1 MNVKRFVGK
10 NAREAMAQARA
21 AFGEDAVVLSNR
33 PVPGGV
39 EILAT
44 AGAEIGSAARLP
56 APAPAQQQAADEPA
70 PARPRARPARAAATA
85 PAAPAAG
92 DDTATMSTVSFQQF
106 VRERQR
112 QEAESA
118 KLRAAAGRAAEQ
130 VAGMPEPAAPA
141 PAAPAA
147 AFTAPARRTAPV
159 EPGRFAREALA
170 AAESDAA
177 FDPLQGIDFQA
188 SRPPVG
194 PAAYSRIEG
203 VKDRDGSEEVMAE
216 LRQLRNSISQQLSG
230 MAWFDS
236 VRRSPAQTRLLRTL
250 LGNGFSATLTRR
262 LVEKLPEDL
271 GEAQADAWLLN
282 MLAHNLRTSGD
293 ECIQNRGGVY
303 ALVGPTGVGKT
314 TTTAKIAA
322 NFALKHGPGS
332 VGLITVDTYRMAAGD
347 QLRAFGK
354 ILGIPVH
361 TARDAASLA
370 DLLDL
375 FGGKKLV
382 LVDTVGVGQ
391 RDRRLPELFAA
402 LPQRRLQR
410 LLVLNAAVQ
419 GETLDEVVQ
428 AYSSGPGTRCV
439 ISKLDESARC
449 GGAIDVAIRH
459 QLVVEGIANGQRVPE
474 DWHAARGTLLAQKAL
489 MRPSGSFAPD
499 ENELGLVL
507 TMPPAPVAGAS
518 RA

>member
-44 AGAEIGSAARLP
+44 AGAEIGSAAR
-56 APAPAQQQAADEPA
+56 APAAPALQAPADPA
-70 PARPRARPARAAATA
+70 LARPRARPARAAAPA
-85 PAAPAAG
+85 AAAAAPAAA
-92 DDTATMSTVSFQQF
+92 DDGTPMSTVSFQQF

-112 QEAESA
+112 QEAETA

-130 VAGMPEPAAPA
+130 IAGFAEPAAAA
-141 PAAPAA
+141 PAAP

-170 AAESDAA
+170 AAEAEAA
-177 FDPLQGIDFQA
+177 FEPLQGIDFEA

-216 LRQLRNSISQQLSG
+216 LRQLRNSISQQLST

-262 LVEKLPEDL
+262 LVEKLPDDL
-271 GEAQADAWLLN
+271 ADAQADAWLLN
-282 MLAHNLRTSGD
+282 MLAHNLRTSGED
-293 ECIQNRGGVY
+293 CIQNRGGVY

-322 NFALKHGPGS
+322 NFALKHGPAS

-507 TMPPAPVAGAS
+507 TMPPAPVAGAG